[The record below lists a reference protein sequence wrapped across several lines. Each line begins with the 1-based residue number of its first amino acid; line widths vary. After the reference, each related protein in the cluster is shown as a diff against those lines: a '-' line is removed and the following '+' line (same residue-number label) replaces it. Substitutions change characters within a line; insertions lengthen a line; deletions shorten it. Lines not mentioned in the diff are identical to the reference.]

1 MRILGDY
8 LTASGFLTKTDGR
21 YGLAPDAAAFL
32 NRQSP
37 AYMGSLMGFLA
48 GAALRDH
55 FAHLTE
61 SVRRGGSTS
70 PHPTTEPEYPAWI
83 EFAEDMVPLAAPAA
97 GELTKILGPVEGAV
111 LDVAA
116 GHGIY
121 GITIAQANPAALV
134 TALDWPKV
142 VAVARANA
150 LKAGIEDRYSTISGD
165 AFQVALGGP
174 YQVILLTNL
183 LHHFDKAGCVALL
196 KRMREALKPGGRVA
210 TVEFIPN
217 PDRVSPYLPAIFP
230 MIMLASTPAGDAYT
244 EAEFR
249 AIFEE
254 AGFAQVEF
262 YAMERSPEQVI
273 ISRE

>member
-1 MRILGDY
+1 
-8 LTASGFLTKTDGR
+8 
-21 YGLAPDAAAFL
+21 
-32 NRQSP
+32 
-37 AYMGSLMGFLA
+37 
-48 GAALRDH
+48 
-55 FAHLTE
+55 
-61 SVRRGGSTS
+61 
-70 PHPTTEPEYPAWI
+70 
-83 EFAEDMVPLAAPAA
+83 MVPLAAPAA